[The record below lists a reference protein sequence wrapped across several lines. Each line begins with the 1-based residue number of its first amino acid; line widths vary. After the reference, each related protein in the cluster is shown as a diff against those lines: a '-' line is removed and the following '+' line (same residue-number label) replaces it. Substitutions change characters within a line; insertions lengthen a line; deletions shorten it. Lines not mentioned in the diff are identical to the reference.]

1 VRLAFISDIHEDH
14 ESLRRILRKAD
25 KRGYDQLICLG
36 DISGFTRSHYR
47 YGKKRDAAASLE
59 LIRQKCHV
67 IIPGNHDMHAVR
79 RIPLHSDIFSFPEN
93 WYDLDPRRQSE
104 LSADMLWLHE
114 DELENNY
121 GKDDLEFL
129 NTLAEFAI
137 LETPEFNIMLSHY
150 AFPNL
155 SGFKKGF
162 YSWGREFRAHFDFM
176 HAHKC
181 SLSFTGHAHP
191 RGFYVAWP
199 NRFKQYTHR
208 GKKISE
214 FPALVGIPPVT
225 RHKHRRGFCIFD
237 THNKHLRVYR

>member
-1 VRLAFISDIHEDH
+1 
-14 ESLRRILRKAD
+14 
-25 KRGYDQLICLG
+25 
-36 DISGFTRSHYR
+36 
-47 YGKKRDAAASLE
+47 
-59 LIRQKCHV
+59 
-67 IIPGNHDMHAVR
+67 MHAVR

-93 WYDLDPRRQSE
+93 WYDLDPRRQAE

-162 YSWGREFRAHFDFM
+162 YSWEKEFRAHFEFM
-176 HAHKC
+176 QTHKC

-199 NRFKQYTHR
+199 NRFKQYTYR
-208 GKKISE
+208 GTKISE
-214 FPALVGIPPVT
+214 FPALIGVPPVT

-237 THNKHLRVYR
+237 TYNKHLMVYR